1 MPPSAAVLDASV
13 LISGFLTNGPPRAI
27 LDLAEHGHFRIVL
40 SAVILEE
47 TRSSLSKPKL
57 LEAYRH
63 IPEAIRD
70 FCECMAEAAL
80 LVEGDP
86 AFVSPCRD
94 PNDHHVIATAI
105 AAAAQVI
112 VTGDSDLLDLRQYG
126 AIRIVTPRQFLDEL
140 AQA

>member
-1 MPPSAAVLDASV
+1 MPSTAAVLDASV
-13 LISGFLTNGPPRAI
+13 LVSGFLTNGPTRTI
-27 LDLAEHGHFRIVL
+27 LNLAEHGHFRMVL
-40 SAVILEE
+40 SAVILQE

-57 LEAYRH
+57 IKAYRH
-63 IPEAIRD
+63 TAEAIRD
-70 FCECMAEAAL
+70 FCEGAAEAAL

-112 VTGDSDLLDLRQYG
+112 VTGDNDLLDLGRYET
-126 AIRIVTPRQFLDEL
+126 IRILTPRQFLDEL